1 MRSIGIALA
10 VLCFW
15 TSMSMF
21 AQTSNASL
29 GGTVSDASGA
39 LIPGVEVMARNVGT
53 GIVNT
58 TLTNETGT
66 YQFPSL
72 QPGTYQ
78 VTAQL
83 AGFQSATY
91 NNVALGGAQ
100 QVRLN
105 FMLKVGDVATKVDV
119 TVDTD
124 TILATTSASIA
135 SVLPESRV
143 RELPLGNRN
152 VLDLLAGMA
161 GTGATE
167 GDLDGYFA
175 GNRISAVNVTLD
187 GMSVS
192 TGRYDQGTLGTAY
205 MSPDLVEEVRVT
217 TGTVDAERGRGSG
230 QVAMVTRSGTNDFRG
245 SAFWTNRNSALA
257 ASNWFNNFVNR
268 KGDFENR
275 NQYGVR
281 LGGPI
286 RRDKTFFFFLIDN
299 QRTAIRQD
307 FVGLVYTEQARQ
319 GIYRFFPGV
328 DTRNALQPNP
338 TVDRNGN
345 PLRPAAA
352 TGDLQSI
359 NLFAL
364 DPSRTGI
371 DPSGWMQRVVLSR
384 MPLPN
389 DWTVGDGLNRAG
401 IRFTRRIYGF
411 DTNIQDQVDRNNR
424 DQITVRLDHYFNP
437 ANKLSFVM
445 TRENSKNRADTAGF
459 GDWPDA
465 PQGANYKFPRLYNF
479 SFVSTLSNNIVN
491 EVRVGYRM
499 HDVAQW
505 PPYYIGRERFQ
516 TDIRSAIT
524 DEARVAYDLLHEVD
538 GKRFLP
544 VLLDLGQVPMQANSF
559 GSHRGSKSPMLSF
572 GDTVSWTK
580 GRHAF
585 KSGFEMRR
593 DSTDGW
599 NDNNFTPHVMM
610 GGGNIISPIDSR
622 TVSGLTD
629 TNATGARNILY
640 NLAGSIDFV
649 RQGFDLDSSKPP
661 LEFKGYQ
668 NGVLEKRRH
677 WRANEMNV
685 FFKDDWK
692 VSKNLS
698 LNLGVSWEWYGAP
711 YETRGLAGRVTG
723 GFTRVC
729 PYSECGPVTVE
740 LVGKNSPQPEKQ
752 LFNNDWNNFAPAVG
766 FSWSLPGFGRSTILR
781 GGYGVAYSGRQIIQV
796 MGTGGLDAGG
806 GTLPGLAG
814 ISGGNGLTYTRT
826 DYWALSNLR
835 LPFEPQFAP
844 LAPVSLTAPRTLI
857 MNMYDPNR
865 RVPYIQNFNL
875 SIQREVVNGIVVDV
889 SYVGSKGTK
898 LYGRLPLN
906 AVNIYDTR
914 FLEAFNVTRAGGN
927 HPLFDQM
934 LMGLNIP
941 GVGVV
946 NGNTITGSSALRR
959 YSATRTFVANGAAGS
974 LANFLTTSTNVT
986 GQGGGFIRNSGRF
999 AEDFLVPYP
1008 QFSEMGLNANVAN
1021 STYHSLQ
1028 VQVTKRMSRGIAA
1041 TGSYTWSKN
1050 LGLSDAE
1057 GDVDPRNPRNINL
1070 DKSLLSFHRTHVFAS
1085 NGVWSLPFGK
1095 NRGLLD
1101 NAPVWLDRL
1110 VGQWQLGSIFRWTS
1124 GAPLALR
1131 IGTATTGLANIWQST
1146 GANTPNILGDL
1157 PEVALTKRSGALPTY
1172 FPGLTVGNDPAR
1184 AALTTVDTLNQAGDI
1199 RAIYDAQG
1207 RPLLVNPLP
1216 GEIGSLARRVL
1227 EGPSRFQL
1235 DMNLQKRVRIDER
1248 RELEFRADVTNVLNH
1263 PVFFNPTVNINSA
1276 NFGQIDTAFEGRKM
1290 ILGARLNF

>member
-1 MRSIGIALA
+1 MRMRWIVTTLLVLVFSINVVI
-10 VLCFW
+10 
-15 TSMSMF
+15 
-21 AQTSNASL
+21 AQTSNASV

-39 LIPGVEVMARNVGT
+39 FIPGVEVTARNVGT
-53 GIVNT
+53 GIANNT
-58 TLTNETGT
+58 ISNETGT

-83 AGFQSATY
+83 AGFQTASY
-91 NNVALGGAQ
+91 NDVVLGGAQ

-105 FMLKVGDVATKVDV
+105 FTLRVGDVATQVDV
-119 TVDTD
+119 TISTD
-124 TILATTSASIA
+124 TALATTSASIA
-135 SVLPESRV
+135 SVLSESRV

-175 GNRISAVNVTLD
+175 GNRLSAVNITLD

-192 TGRYDQGTLGTAY
+192 TGRYDQGTLGTTY

-230 QVAMVTRSGTNDFRG
+230 QVAMVSRSGTNDFRG
-245 SAFWTNRNSALA
+245 SAFWTNRNSVFA
-257 ASNWFNNFVNR
+257 ASNWFNNFFNR
-268 KGDFENR
+268 PGDFENR

-286 RRDKTFFFFLIDN
+286 RKDKTFFFFLMDN

-307 FVGLVYTEQARQ
+307 FVGLVYTPEARQ
-319 GIYRFFPGV
+319 GTFRFFPNA
-328 DTRNALQPNP
+328 DNRNSVQPNA
-338 TVDRNGN
+338 TVDRNGAL
-345 PLRPAAA
+345 LRPASEM
-352 TGDLQSI
+352 LSI
-359 NLFAL
+359 NLFGGL
-364 DPSRTGI
+364 DPNRRAI

-384 MPLPN
+384 MPQPN
-389 DWTVGDGLNRAG
+389 DWSVGDGLNIAG

-424 DQITVRLDHYFNP
+424 DQFTVRLDHYFNP

-465 PQGANYKFPRLYNF
+465 PQGANHKYPRLYNF
-479 SFVSTLSNNIVN
+479 SFVSTLSNNMVN

-505 PPYYIGRERFQ
+505 PPYYIGRQRFQ
-516 TDIRSAIT
+516 TDIESAIT
-524 DEARVAYDLLHEVD
+524 DEAKVAYDLLHEVD

-544 VLLDLGQVPMQANSF
+544 VLIGLGQVPMQSNSF
-559 GSHRGSKSPMLSF
+559 GSHRGSSSPMLSF

-580 GRHAF
+580 ARHTF

-610 GGGNIISPIDSR
+610 GGGNVLSPID
-622 TVSGLTD
+622 TPLVQGLTSP
-629 TNATGARNILY
+629 NATNARNIIY
-640 NLAGSIDFV
+640 NLSGSIDFV
-649 RQGFDLDSSKPP
+649 RQGFDLTSSEPP

-668 NGVLEKRRH
+668 HGVLEKRRH
-677 WRANEMNV
+677 WRANEMNM

-692 VSKNLS
+692 VSQNLT
-698 LNLGVSWEWYGAP
+698 LNLGLSWEWYGVP
-711 YETRGLAGRVTG
+711 YETRGLAGRVIG
-723 GFTRVC
+723 GFQRVC
-729 PYSECGPVTVE
+729 GYTECGPINVE
-740 LVGKNSPQPEKQ
+740 LVGKHSPQPDKR
-752 LFNNDWNNFAPAVG
+752 LFSNDWNNFSPAIG
-766 FSWSLPGFGRSTILR
+766 FSWSLPGLGRSTILR
-781 GGYGVAYSGRQIIQV
+781 GGYGIAYSGRQIIQV

-814 ISGGNGLTYTRT
+814 ITGGNGLTYTRT
-826 DYWALSNLR
+826 DNWSLSNLR
-835 LPFEPQFAP
+835 LPFEPQFKP
-844 LAPVSLTAPRTLI
+844 LEPISLTAPRTLT

-875 SIQREVVNGIVVDV
+875 SIQREVASGVVVDV

-898 LYGRLPLN
+898 LYGRMPLN
-906 AVNIYDTR
+906 AVNIYDTA
-914 FLEAFNVTRAGGN
+914 FLEAFNMTRSGGN

-946 NGNTITGSSALRR
+946 NGSTITGSSALRR
-959 YSATRTFVANGAAGS
+959 YTATRTFVANGAAGA

-986 GQGGGFIRNSGRF
+986 GFGGGFIRNSGRF
-999 AEDFLVPYP
+999 TEDFLLPYP
-1008 QFSEMGLNANVAN
+1008 QFADMGLNANVAN
-1021 STYHSLQ
+1021 STYHSMQL
-1028 VQVTKRMSRGIAA
+1028 QVTKRTSHGVSA

-1050 LGLSDAE
+1050 LGLGESE
-1057 GDVDPRNPRNINL
+1057 GDVDPRDPRNRNL
-1070 DKSLLSFHRTHVFAS
+1070 DKGLLSFHRTHVIAS
-1085 NGVWSLPFGK
+1085 NGVWSLPFGQ
-1095 NRGLLD
+1095 NRAMLG
-1101 NAPVWLDRL
+1101 NAPGWLQRI
-1110 VGQWQLGSIFRWTS
+1110 VGQWNLGGLMRWSS
-1124 GAPLALR
+1124 GQPLAFR
-1131 IGTATTGLANIWQST
+1131 AGGLSNIWQSA
-1146 GANTPNILGDL
+1146 ANTTPVLLGDL
-1157 PEVALTKRSGALPTY
+1157 PTPQLTMRSGALPTY
-1172 FPGLTVGNDPAR
+1172 FPGLTVGNDPSR
-1184 AALTTVDTLNQAGDI
+1184 STLPTTDTLNLAGDI
-1199 RAIYDAQG
+1199 RAIFDAQG
-1207 RPLLVNPLP
+1207 RPLLVNPQA
-1216 GEIGSLARRVL
+1216 GQVGTLAKRIL
-1227 EGPSRFQL
+1227 EGPSRLQL
-1235 DMNLQKRVRIDER
+1235 DMNLQKRIRIDEK

-1263 PVFFNPTVNINSA
+1263 PVFAAPTTNINSA
-1276 NFGQIDTAFEGRKM
+1276 NFGLIDSASDGRKVVF
-1290 ILGARLNF
+1290 GARLNF

>member
-1 MRSIGIALA
+1 MRRVGIAFI
-10 VLCFW
+10 VLCFLQS
-15 TSMSMF
+15 TNVF

-29 GGTVSDASGA
+29 GGTAADASGA
-39 LIPGVEVMARNVGT
+39 FIPGVEVTARNIGT
-53 GIVNT
+53 GIVNS

-83 AGFQSATY
+83 AGFQSASY
-91 NNVALGGAQ
+91 NNVTLGGAQ

-105 FMLKVGDVATKVDV
+105 FTLQVGDVATQVDV
-119 TVDTD
+119 TIDTD
-124 TILATTSASIA
+124 TALATTSASIA
-135 SVLPESRV
+135 SVLSESRV

-152 VLDLLAGMA
+152 VLELLAGMA

-175 GNRISAVNVTLD
+175 GNRLSAVNVTLD

-230 QVAMVTRSGTNDFRG
+230 QVAMVTRSGTNQFRG
-245 SAFWTNRNSALA
+245 SAFWTNRNSVLA
-257 ASNWFNNFVNR
+257 ASNWFNNFVGR
-268 KGDFENR
+268 QGDFENR

-299 QRTAIRQD
+299 QRAAIRED
-307 FVGLVYTEQARQ
+307 FVGLVYTPQARQ
-319 GIYRFFPGV
+319 GIFRFFPGA
-328 DTRNALQPNP
+328 DSRNALQPSA
-338 TVDRNGN
+338 TVDRAGN
-345 PLRPAAA
+345 PVRPANA
-352 TGDLQSI
+352 TGDLRSI

-364 DPSRTGI
+364 DPNRRTV
-371 DPSGWMQRVVLSR
+371 DPSGWVQRVVLSP
-384 MPLPN
+384 MPQPN
-389 DWTVGDGLNRAG
+389 DWTVGDGLNTAG

-445 TRENSKNRADTAGF
+445 TREDSKNRASTAGF

-465 PQGANYKFPRLYNF
+465 PQGANHKFPRLYNF
-479 SFVSTLSNNIVN
+479 SFVSTLSNNLVN
-491 EVRVGYRM
+491 EVRVGYRV

-516 TDIRSAIT
+516 TDIQNAISA
-524 DEARVAYDLLHEVD
+524 EAKVAYDLLHEVD

-544 VLLDLGQVPMQANSF
+544 ALLGLGQVPMQTNSF
-559 GSHRGSKSPMLSF
+559 GSHRGSYSPMLSF
-572 GDTVSWTK
+572 GDTASWTK

-585 KSGFEMRR
+585 KSGFEVRQ

-599 NDNNFTPHVMM
+599 NDNNFTPHVQF
-610 GGGNIISPIDSR
+610 GGGNVIAPIDTQ
-622 TVSGLTD
+622 TVAGLTG
-629 TNATGARNILY
+629 TNATNARNILY
-640 NLAGSIDFV
+640 NLSGSIDSV
-649 RQGFDLDSSKPP
+649 RQGFDLVSSQAP

-668 NGVLEKRRH
+668 HGNLEKRRH

-692 VSKNLS
+692 VSQNLT
-698 LNLGVSWEWYGAP
+698 LNLGLSWEWYGVP
-711 YETRGLAGRVTG
+711 YEKRGLAGRVIG
-723 GFTRVC
+723 GFQRVC
-729 PYSECGPVTVE
+729 GYSECGPVNVE
-740 LVGKNSPQPEKQ
+740 LVGKNSPQPDKK
-752 LFNNDWNNFAPAVG
+752 LFNDDWNNFSPAVG

-781 GGYGVAYSGRQIIQV
+781 GGYGIAYSGRQIIQV
-796 MGTGGLDAGG
+796 MGAGGLDAGG

-844 LAPVSLTAPRTLI
+844 LTPVSLTAPRTLT

-875 SIQREVVNGIVVDV
+875 SIQREVARDVVVDA

-906 AVNIYDTR
+906 AVNIYDTA
-914 FLEAFNVTRAGGN
+914 FLEAFNVTRSGGN
-927 HPLFDQM
+927 HALFDQM

-946 NGNTITGSSALRR
+946 NGTTIRGSSALRR
-959 YSATRTFVANGAAGS
+959 YTATRTFVANGAAGA

-986 GQGGGFIRNSGRF
+986 GQGGGFIRRSGRF

-1008 QFSEMGLNANVAN
+1008 QFNEMGLNANVAN

-1028 VQVTKRMSRGIAA
+1028 LQVTKRMSHGLAG

-1050 LGLSDAE
+1050 LGLGEAE
-1057 GDVDPRNPRNINL
+1057 GDISERDPRNRNL
-1070 DKSLLSFHRTHVFAS
+1070 DKSLLSFHRAHVIAG
-1085 NGVWSLPFGK
+1085 NGIWSLPFGQ
-1095 NRGLLD
+1095 NRAIFG
-1101 NAPVWLDRL
+1101 NVPGWLNQL
-1110 VGQWQLGSIFRWTS
+1110 VGQWQLGGIMRWSS
-1124 GAPLALR
+1124 GQPLAIR
-1131 IGTATTGLANIWQST
+1131 AGGLSNIWQSA
-1146 GANTPNILGDL
+1146 ANTTPVLLGDL
-1157 PEVALTKRSGALPTY
+1157 PTPKLTMRDGALPTY
-1172 FPGLTVGNDPAR
+1172 FPGLTVGTDPGR
-1184 AALTTVDTLNQAGDI
+1184 SALPTTDTLNLAGDI
-1199 RAIYDAQG
+1199 RAIFDAQG
-1207 RPLLVNPLP
+1207 RPLLVNPQP
-1216 GEIGSLARRVL
+1216 GEVGSLAKRVL
-1227 EGPSRFQL
+1227 EGPSRLQL
-1235 DMNLQKRVRIDER
+1235 DMNLQKRLRIDER

-1263 PVFFNPTVNINSA
+1263 PVFGAPTVNINSA
-1276 NFGQIDTAFEGRKM
+1276 NFGQIDSASDGRKFT
-1290 ILGARLNF
+1290 LGARLNF